1 MVNYDDVTQTLLIDR
16 IKIQYDSNNH
26 WHKYLKYSLRNPH
39 SFDYPDKLYIGNCN
53 NNDFDYFNSVF
64 LSKGY
69 KLRNIEKVDN
79 GDTEGGAKKYL
90 LEIEMPEEKEFM
102 KTEEMLIRKI
112 VHLFKECMY
121 YFMCFN
127 EKDGQILEKHKNQN
141 NRDIKDNSEYE
152 LFKSLNDCII
162 QLHDSRIKK
171 NQALIM
177 TNEFSGVFTPEYVKL
192 TKYSD
197 GFLKLLKE
205 NNIKYYD
212 LFYEEMQNNDTYK
225 KKKQNYENLKN
236 SSFVPLTKG
245 EISLAAKKNVME
257 NHQPQNLSNK
267 CIYQD
272 KEGKERKKK
281 KKKKKKINDGD
292 NSNEQSKKRKHKDDI
307 DGSSEQMNFSNN
319 DEKNVDEKFSE
330 NCDNIIK
337 KKKKKIKM
345 DEMVDVNK
353 NDQTEEKQN
362 GETNELGIV
371 LYDNEEIYN
380 YLNIQNPKRNITD
393 NHINGYEEFNN
404 RNGDLKGNAKIFN
417 LLNKQVDSEEY
428 IYNELKGDF
437 MKEIN
442 LPNNYNYDVNIIEIC
457 EKDVKYFYRCVA
469 KHINKKKDKIKVY
482 YIISNFIF
490 FFSKMYKNTIN
501 FDDNVHKDINR
512 NFDYKSIIIQGNMI
526 PYNFYILLKALYLMN
541 TYNVMNNLYIMV
553 DYDERK
559 NKSLHFLNMIENKF
573 YDNFRKFEKNI
584 KSNFIYIHK
593 FLQNIIPINK
603 FLLSKGNIYKNSEN
617 IPSSFV
623 NDDLLQLQYNPQIQ
637 GEIDAIVLY
646 QETDNVASVNNQ
658 SNNYIVGGNSVPNTV
673 QNIHH
678 TYIIYDP
685 LNSYKFISN
694 IMKRH
699 CKIIEEKDVH
709 KIINELNDINDNYT
723 KYLLKEKKILYTI
736 EAYEKNTLIHNILLN
751 HTFFDTYISS
761 ICIYYINNYM
771 DKYEE
776 IKAIPLFK
784 PSYINIIINQIK
796 KKKIQKAQKKDTHIN
811 QHTVD
816 KLCNNFFKN
825 SFASILNTQTKD
837 EQAREV
843 YSKEVP
849 SQPHTDD
856 ISINDNPSL
865 NINKPGD
872 NIMNKIIGSFT
883 TGMGNELKNMNAVG
897 NTSDAVSKDGTLIS
911 TEIENPHMKGTITT
925 DIQNSGNDITYN
937 EIPTIINESIIRKQ
951 EMTNSITCIF
961 AFINDNNT
969 NVFNKKDKE
978 IRELI
983 LYVLKKKEVE
993 YSNDLTKYTFKYR
1006 NSINDAITSSEIEIR
1021 KYDNKKLFIFGIV
1034 LSNDISNPKLQ
1045 VDINAL
1051 YNLNETLHKKY
1062 NSKNF
1067 FIQTDLFTFYW
1078 IYEVHVYGFISL
1090 KGKERDHRIVN
1101 NNDNIYRL
1109 PYDVKWENKVLWGY
1123 YLYVIQDSVDSKY
1136 SEETIRKLRQ
1146 EGINLR
1152 LCSEQFDVKIV
1163 EDDINEILSMHDL
1176 CISDLKYLNKNI
1188 FMNIIFLIENG
1199 HLTYFGFINT
1209 DNMEINQKNHYISIN
1224 ILKKNISFPSYN
1236 FSIPLLNDS
1245 WITDVL
1251 SSQALLPFNNY
1262 FYKF

>member
-16 IKIQYDSNNH
+16 IKIQYDSNSH

-69 KLRNIEKVDN
+69 KLRNIEKVEND
-79 GDTEGGAKKYL
+79 DTEGGTKKYL

-127 EKDGQILEKHKNQN
+127 EKDGQILEKYKNQN

-177 TNEFSGVFTPEYVKL
+177 TNEFSGIFTPEYVKL

-225 KKKQNYENLKN
+225 KKKQHYENLKN

-245 EISLAAKKNVME
+245 EISLAAKKNVIE
-257 NHQPQNLSNK
+257 NDQLQNLSNK
-267 CIYQD
+267 CIYRD
-272 KEGKERKKK
+272 KGGKERKKK
-281 KKKKKKINDGD
+281 KKKKKRNDGD
-292 NSNEQSKKRKHKDDI
+292 NPNEQTRKRKHEDDI
-307 DGSSEQMNFSNN
+307 DGSSEQMNLSNS

-330 NCDNIIK
+330 SCDN
-337 KKKKKIKM
+337 
-345 DEMVDVNK
+345 V
-353 NDQTEEKQN
+353 TEEKKN

-380 YLNIQNPKRNITD
+380 YLNIQNPKKNITD
-393 NHINGYEEFNN
+393 NHTNGYDEFNN
-404 RNGDLKGNAKIFN
+404 KNGDLKGNAKIFN

-623 NDDLLQLQYNPQIQ
+623 NDDLLQLQYNPPTQ
-637 GEIDAIVLY
+637 GETDAIVLY
-646 QETDNVASVNNQ
+646 QQTDNHTSVNNCIIDN
-658 SNNYIVGGNSVPNTV
+658 SSVPNTV
-673 QNIHH
+673 QNVQHN
-678 TYIIYDP
+678 YIIYDP
-685 LNSYKFISN
+685 LNSYKNISN
-694 IMKRH
+694 VIKRH

-723 KYLLKEKKILYTI
+723 KYLLKEKKLLYTI
-736 EAYEKNTLIHNILLN
+736 EGYEKNTLIHNILLN
-751 HTFFDTYISS
+751 QIFFDTYISS

-784 PSYINIIINQIK
+784 PSYINIMINQIK
-796 KKKIQKAQKKDTHIN
+796 KKKIQKAQKKDPHTN

-837 EQAREV
+837 EQSRGV
-843 YSKEVP
+843 YSKEAP
-849 SQPHTDD
+849 SQLHNAD
-856 ISINDNPSL
+856 ISFNDNSNTSL
-865 NINKPGD
+865 NMNNPGN
-872 NIMNKIIGSFT
+872 NIMNKIMASDTAGV
-883 TGMGNELKNMNAVG
+883 GNELENVNVAG
-897 NTSDAVSKDGTLIS
+897 NGGAQ
-911 TEIENPHMKGTITT
+911 IENPDIQATIST
-925 DIQNSGNDITYN
+925 DIQNNGNNITYN
-937 EIPTIINESIIRKQ
+937 EMPTIINESIIRKQ

-969 NVFNKKDKE
+969 NVFNKKEKE

-983 LYVLKKKEVE
+983 LYVLKKKEAE

-1021 KYDNKKLFIFGIV
+1021 KYDNKKIFIFGIV

-1045 VDINAL
+1045 VDINSL

-1062 NSKNF
+1062 NSKKF

-1090 KGKERDHRIVN
+1090 KGKESDHRIIN
-1101 NNDNIYRL
+1101 HNDNIYRL

-1224 ILKKNISFPSYN
+1224 IFKKNISFPSYN

>member
-16 IKIQYDSNNH
+16 IKIQYDSNSH

-79 GDTEGGAKKYL
+79 DDSTGGAKKYL
-90 LEIEMPEEKEFM
+90 LEIEMPEEKELM

-127 EKDGQILEKHKNQN
+127 EKDGQILEKYKNQN

-177 TNEFSGVFTPEYVKL
+177 TNEFSGIFTPEYVKL

-197 GFLKLLKE
+197 SFLKLLKE

-225 KKKQNYENLKN
+225 KKKQHYENLKN

-245 EISLAAKKNVME
+245 EISLASKKNIIE
-257 NHQPQNLSNK
+257 NNQLQNLNNK
-267 CIYQD
+267 CTYR
-272 KEGKERKKK
+272 GKGGGEKKK
-281 KKKKKKINDGD
+281 KKKKKK
-292 NSNEQSKKRKHKDDI
+292 KRKHENDI
-307 DGSSEQMNFSNN
+307 DDSSEQMNLSNSDDKSGDDN
-319 DEKNVDEKFSE
+319 FSE
-330 NCDNIIK
+330 TDNGLK
-337 KKKKKIKM
+337 KKKKKK
-345 DEMVDVNK
+345 
-353 NDQTEEKQN
+353 TTKQIGTN
-362 GETNELGIV
+362 GDPNELGIV
-371 LYDNEEIYN
+371 LYDNEEICN
-380 YLNIQNPKRNITD
+380 YLNMQNPKRSITD
-393 NHINGYEEFNN
+393 NHVNAYDEFNN
-404 RNGDLKGNAKIFN
+404 KNADLKGNAKIFN

-457 EKDVKYFYRCVA
+457 EKDVKFFYRCVA

-623 NDDLLQLQYNPQIQ
+623 NDDLLQLQYNPPTQADT
-637 GEIDAIVLY
+637 DAIVLY
-646 QETDNVASVNNQ
+646 QQTDNTLPTHTNNNDPTVIEPSFQ
-658 SNNYIVGGNSVPNTV
+658 NTV
-673 QNIHH
+673 HHIQQN
-678 TYIIYDP
+678 YIIYDP
-685 LNSYKFISN
+685 LNSYKLISN
-694 IMKRH
+694 VVKRH

-723 KYLLKEKKILYTI
+723 KYLLKEKKLLYTV

-751 HTFFDTYISS
+751 NIFFDTYISS

-771 DKYEE
+771 EKYEE

-784 PSYINIIINQIK
+784 PSYINIMINQIK
-796 KKKIQKAQKKDTHIN
+796 KKKILKAQKKDTHTT

-837 EQAREV
+837 EQAREG
-843 YSKEVP
+843 YSKEGP
-849 SQPHTDD
+849 TQTHTSD
-856 ISINDNPSL
+856 IPFNQDSANNNSSSSL
-865 NINKPGD
+865 NKTGGS
-872 NIMNKIIGSFT
+872 IMNKIMSSITSGI
-883 TGMGNELKNMNAVG
+883 GNEIKNDNTVENVDAIINAQV
-897 NTSDAVSKDGTLIS
+897 
-911 TEIENPHMKGTITT
+911 ENHNN
-925 DIQNSGNDITYN
+925 IQNNGNDDKHN
-937 EIPTIINESIIRKQ
+937 EMPTVINEAIIKKQ
-951 EMTNSITCIF
+951 EMINSVTCIF
-961 AFINDNNT
+961 AFINGNNT
-969 NVFNKKDKE
+969 NVFSKEEKE

-1021 KYDNKKLFIFGIV
+1021 KYDNKQLFIFGIV

-1051 YNLNETLHKKY
+1051 HNLNETLHKKY
-1062 NSKNF
+1062 SSKKF
-1067 FIQTDLFTFYW
+1067 YIQTDLFTFYW

-1090 KGKERDHRIVN
+1090 KGKEDDHRIIHH
-1101 NNDNIYRL
+1101 NDNIYRL
-1109 PYDVKWENKVLWGY
+1109 PYDVKWESKVLWGY

-1136 SEETIRKLRQ
+1136 TEETIKKLRQ

-1176 CISDLKYLNKNI
+1176 NFSDLKYINKNI

-1199 HLTYFGFINT
+1199 HLTYFGFMNT
-1209 DNMEINQKNHYISIN
+1209 ENMEMSQKNHYISIN
-1224 ILKKNISFPSYN
+1224 IFKKNISFPSYN

-1251 SSQALLPFNNY
+1251 SNQALLPFNNY